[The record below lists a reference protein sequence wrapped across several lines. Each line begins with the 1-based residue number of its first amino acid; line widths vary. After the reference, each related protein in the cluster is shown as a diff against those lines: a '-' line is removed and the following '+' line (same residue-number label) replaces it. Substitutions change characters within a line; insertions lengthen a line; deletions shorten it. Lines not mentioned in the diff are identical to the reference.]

1 MNDALKLCDDLI
13 RARVFRG
20 HQWRSR

>member
-1 MNDALKLCDDLI
+1 MRATLCDDVI